1 MAYSQHE
8 GEKGNLMECCGS
20 LIFFF
25 PLPHL
30 AVKYCFFFRI
40 IFPNYRLALNY
51 YITDYTTTEKIKRNP
66 I

>member
-25 PLPHL
+25 FLPHL
-30 AVKYCFFFRI
+30 SVKYIFLFYFILFF
-40 IFPNYRLALNY
+40 IFLVLLLPNYRLAL
-51 YITDYTTTEKIKRNP
+51 KLLH
-66 I
+66 

>member
-1 MAYSQHE
+1 MRAKKVISWSVADP
-8 GEKGNLMECCGS
+8 LF
-20 LIFFF
+20 FFF